1 MRLEQLQ
8 YLIALQQNHSMG
20 VTAELH
26 HISQQA
32 VSTAIKQLEN
42 ELGISLVLRNHR
54 GSYLTKAG
62 KDFAQCAESFFS
74 EWNAL
79 AEQHHPAKLDFEQ
92 KQVPVYLN
100 PQFAIN
106 PRIAEFISVFSKT
119 FPQSSIAMHYASKEE
134 ILKQVFRQEHAIG
147 ILMLNRK
154 ELRSLKGCYSIP
166 LEEYRVAL
174 LYGPTS
180 EYNHAAPESIKDICQ
195 KNIIC
200 FSDATENE
208 NPLVPIIQKYALSLE
223 NRILYN
229 VPTVSIAEY
238 LPDPRNVVICLLSE
252 YGRPTLNSLNA
263 SICFPGD
270 TDTIY
275 GTILTTSELY
285 YSALKSSL
293 HHK

>member
-8 YLIALQQNHSMG
+8 YLIAIQQNHSMG

-62 KDFAQCAESFFS
+62 KEFAQCAESFFADWS
-74 EWNAL
+74 SL
-79 AEQHHPAKLDFEQ
+79 AEQYHPTKLDFEQ
-92 KQVPVYLN
+92 KQVPVYLS

-106 PRIAEFISVFSKT
+106 PRIAEFISVFSKS
-119 FPQSSIAMHYASKEE
+119 FPQSTIAMHYASREE
-134 ILKQVFRQEHAIG
+134 IMNQIFKQENAIG
-147 ILMLNRK
+147 ILMLDRK
-154 ELRSLKGCYSIP
+154 SLRSLKGCYFIP

-174 LYGPTS
+174 MYGPNS
-180 EYNHAAPESIKDICQ
+180 EYNQSAPKTLKELEQ

-200 FSDATENE
+200 FSDAIENE
-208 NPLVPIIQKYALSLE
+208 NPLIPIIQKHDLARS

-229 VPTVSIAEY
+229 IPTVSVSGY
-238 LPDPRNVVICLLSE
+238 LQDPRNVAICLLSE
-252 YGRPTLNSLNA
+252 YGRSTLQNSAA
-263 SICFPGD
+263 SAYYPND
-270 TDTIY
+270 TEIIY
-275 GTILTTSELY
+275 GAILTTSELY
-285 YSALKSSL
+285 YSTLKNSFL
-293 HHK
+293 YK